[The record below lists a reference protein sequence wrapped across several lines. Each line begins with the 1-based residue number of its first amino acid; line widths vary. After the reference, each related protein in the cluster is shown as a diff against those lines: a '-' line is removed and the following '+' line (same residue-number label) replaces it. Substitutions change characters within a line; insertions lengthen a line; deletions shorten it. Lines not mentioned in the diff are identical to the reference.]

1 MTGVNTLKIC
11 ALALVA
17 AVCFSLVRR
26 VNPHF
31 DAPMRLASSVVFL
44 GVVIGA
50 MRPLFSYLSGLI
62 AGSELDRWQGILFS
76 SMGVAFLSHVSAEL
90 CRDSG
95 EASIG
100 GYCELIGKVEILLL
114 CLPLISELLSEVEGL
129 VP

>member
-1 MTGVNTLKIC
+1 MTAI
-11 ALALVA
+11 
-17 AVCFSLVRR
+17 CFSLVRR
-26 VNPHF
+26 VNLGF
-31 DAPMRLASSVVFL
+31 DVPMRLASSIVLL

-62 AGSELDRWQGILFS
+62 GGSELDNWQGILFS
-76 SMGVAFLSHVSAEL
+76 AMGVAFLSHVSAEL
-90 CRDSG
+90 CRDCG

-114 CLPLISELLSEVEGL
+114 CLPLINELLSEVERL